1 MFFETKNLCFSHYK
15 QPLCLKD
22 INFSFAENSKVLIL
36 ASKDSGKT
44 TMLKVLSGFEDSRF
58 GNIYLNG
65 VELKQIA
72 DQDKN
77 FSLILTDSLLF
88 ENKTIKQNIDYLC
101 SVLEIENLTDEQ
113 INLYLKDFEIKRE
126 LSVKVKKLTV
136 LEKRKLQII
145 RAIIKNSTIIF
156 LDDIFKYLNDE
167 EIESMFKIYQRLISN
182 SNLTIVSAIGDETYK
197 KLNSKLKSLKFDK
210 YLYLVMAEVDE
221 FNSFEKFENSFK
233 SIDMFK
239 FLNDLKIES
248 GFIEFDKNGYFFC
261 QNEKKVFKFDNCFNK
276 KLSELKLG
284 FGETEDVVFVLKTE
298 SSLKEIEIK
307 DINLKIKNGE
317 IIILSN
323 LTGYRII

>member
-22 INFSFAENSKVLIL
+22 INFSFAENSKILIL

-77 FSLILTDSLLF
+77 FSLILSDSLLL

-113 INLYLKDFEIKRE
+113 INLYLKDFEISRE
-126 LSVKVKKLTV
+126 LSVKVKKLTM
-136 LEKRKLQII
+136 LEKRKLQIV
-145 RAIIKNSTIIF
+145 RAVIKNSTIIF
-156 LDDIFKYLNDE
+156 LDDIFEGLNDE
-167 EIESMFKIYQRLISN
+167 EIESMFKIYKRLISN
-182 SNLTIVSAIGDETYK
+182 SRLTIVSAIGDETYK
-197 KLNSKLKSLKFDK
+197 KINNELKDLKFDK
-210 YLYLVMAEVDE
+210 FLYLIMAEINE
-221 FNSFEKFENSFK
+221 FKSFEEFENSFK

-239 FLNDLKIES
+239 FLSGLNTET

-261 QNEKKVFKFDNCFNK
+261 QNEEKIFKFDNCFNK
-276 KLSELKLG
+276 KLLELKLG
-284 FGETEDVVFVLKTE
+284 FGETEDVVLILKTANN
-298 SSLKEIEIK
+298 LKEIEIK
-307 DINLKIKNGE
+307 YISSKIKNGE

-323 LTGYRII
+323 LTGFRII